1 MAENNMDEVMV
12 EKALKGLKASYDMY
26 ETTKKETKNKMN
38 KETFDILSSYLNKN

>member
-26 ETTKKETKNKMN
+26 ETTKKETNITMIHPQRKKRRTHS
-38 KETFDILSSYLNKN
+38 KA